1 MKRSSKKHQ
10 YKIIGIIIMIGFF
23 IWSTTQAK
31 TIDMQSF
38 LVWIDMIEE
47 GKTDNDNFNAML
59 VSFCSAIK
67 DYKEIYGNIIY
78 DSSQSLFV
86 YYICKYKD
94 AGTFVYSNKGFS
106 NSEEISYLKFEKDN
120 EGESKNKLEQSLP
133 SFYKETED
141 YTQELFDKIIAS
153 YTNIYQ
159 ANIYGF
165 ANNPDKTTEEIIHE
179 KFSKTF
185 FKRSNKENDYIQF
198 CSTENQKDTYPKT
211 CKTLKEYFYVGKN
224 LINGNWSN
232 YLNDQN
238 IYAGLKKTNC
248 TKKSSRDIIAC
259 WIFWNK
265 IEDIVHPIYNEL
277 MMYTIFVEYYSYLL
291 QSKPNFRNRDEKDFQ
306 KKIANNQNR
315 IQKMISNVESSRKAI
330 ETTIKKLKEIQYTL
344 PIHIWFLMY
353 SESIYELT
361 TNMNKTLTPIY
372 TLHDILRNVQNPN

>member
-1 MKRSSKKHQ
+1 MKQSSKKQ
-10 YKIIGIIIMIGFF
+10 AYTIVGIISMIGFF
-23 IWSTTQAK
+23 VWSITQAK
-31 TIDMQSF
+31 TIDIQSF

-67 DYKEIYGNIIY
+67 EYKEIYNNIIY
-78 DSSQSLFV
+78 DSSQSFFV
-86 YYICKYKD
+86 YYVCKYKN
-94 AGTFVYSNKGFS
+94 AGSFVYKNKGFS
-106 NSEEISYLKFEKDN
+106 DSEEMSYMKFEKDN

-133 SFYKETED
+133 SFYKETEK
-141 YTQELFDKIIAS
+141 YTKQLFDKIIAS

-159 ANIYGF
+159 ANLYGY
-165 ANNPDKTTEEIIHE
+165 ANNPDKDPEEIIHE

-238 IYAGLKKTNC
+238 IYAGLGKTNC
-248 TKKSSRDIIAC
+248 WKKSSRDIIAC
-259 WIFWNK
+259 WLFWNK
-265 IEDIVHPIYNEL
+265 IEDIIHPIYNEL

-291 QSKPNFRNRDEKDFQ
+291 ESKPNFRNRDEKEFQ

-315 IQKMISNVESSRKAI
+315 IQKMISSVESSRKAI
-330 ETTIKKLKEIQYTL
+330 QTTIRKLKETQYTL